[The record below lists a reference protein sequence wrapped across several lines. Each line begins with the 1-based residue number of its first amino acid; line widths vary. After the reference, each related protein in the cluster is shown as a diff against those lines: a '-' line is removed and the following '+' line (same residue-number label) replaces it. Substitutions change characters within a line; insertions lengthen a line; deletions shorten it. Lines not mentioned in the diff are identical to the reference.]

1 MHGRLESI
9 LTKKEAPI
17 IQTERL
23 VLRPRAE
30 KDIPNMLQIFNHN
43 EVRKYLG
50 INPPRDEHAMLEMI
64 RNRTETKWT
73 VALIET
79 DEFIG
84 DVMIPTIAE
93 GYLGEIGYRFMRE
106 HWGCGFAYEA
116 VSAVIEHC
124 RSTLHLKRL
133 SATIDHDN
141 VPSKKLIEKLGFTL
155 VAVLPE
161 SNLMGRVADVAYY
174 SRLV

>member
-1 MHGRLESI
+1 MA
-9 LTKKEAPI
+9 KKEAPK

-30 KDIPNMLQIFNHN
+30 KDFPNMIKMFNN
-43 EVRKYLG
+43 DEVREFLG
-50 INPPRDEHAMLEMI
+50 INPPRDEHSMLEMV
-64 RNRTETKWT
+64 RNRTETKWAVT
-73 VALIET
+73 LKDT

-84 DVMIPTIAE
+84 DVMIPEIAE

-124 RSTLHLKRL
+124 KSTLNLKRL
-133 SATIDHDN
+133 CATIDN
-141 VPSKKLIEKLGFTL
+141 KNMPSKKLIEKLRFTL

-161 SNLMGRVADVAYY
+161 SNLRGRVADIAYY
-174 SRLV
+174 SRIV

>member
-1 MHGRLESI
+1 MA
-9 LTKKEAPI
+9 KKEAPK

-23 VLRPRAE
+23 ILRPRAE
-30 KDIPNMLQIFNHN
+30 KDIPNMLKMFNN
-43 EVRKYLG
+43 DEVREFLG
-50 INPPRDEHAMLEMI
+50 INPPRDEQSILEMVRK
-64 RNRTETKWT
+64 RNERKWT
-73 VALIET
+73 VALKDT

-84 DVMIPTIAE
+84 DVMIPEIAE

-124 RSTLHLKRL
+124 KCTLNLKRL
-133 SATIDHDN
+133 YATIDN
-141 VPSKKLIEKLGFTL
+141 KNMKSKQLIEKLGFTL

-161 SNLMGRVADVAYY
+161 SNLLGRVTDVAYY
-174 SRLV
+174 SRIL